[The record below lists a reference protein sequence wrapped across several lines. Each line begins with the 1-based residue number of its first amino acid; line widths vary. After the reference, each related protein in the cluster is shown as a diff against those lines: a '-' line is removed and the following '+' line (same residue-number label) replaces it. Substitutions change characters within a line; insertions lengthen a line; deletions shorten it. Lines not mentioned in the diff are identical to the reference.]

1 MTLNHTEKMEL
12 RKFLMNA
19 RLKKDPE
26 LSTRTEEIMNTIR
39 NHLYPVL
46 KLSEDNHER
55 IKYES
60 RFNDI
65 GTALRNQDYSSFR
78 SSAYFFMNS
87 LTL

>member
-1 MTLNHTEKMEL
+1 
-12 RKFLMNA
+12 
-19 RLKKDPE
+19 
-26 LSTRTEEIMNTIR
+26 MNTIR